1 MLSPWSGSPRRV
13 DRVSP
18 VLVGRSEALDLAVRR
33 WDATVTG
40 PGHTLLVTG
49 EAGIGKT
56 RLLAELPARLSGA
69 STVVDAA
76 TFPRDAQAAGAVMLA
91 LADGLRR
98 AGLAKTGALLRA
110 RLLESDGTGD
120 TARRRRLLV
129 GDLAEL
135 VVASVTDQPTL
146 VRIEDLHWADELSL
160 DVLDRVA
167 VGLRTGHSMVV
178 ATSPQ
183 RRARPEHA
191 ARPLA
196 CSPALAATR
205 GRGEAAAPR
214 PREHRRHR
222 RGGDR
227 LDAFH
232 GVPESALHRRSDGIP
247 LHIEE
252 LLAGGSLDDVPDTV
266 AESVVARAETLDP
279 VTRGVLDAGAVIGRS
294 FDLDLLGAVA
304 GQSADVID
312 SALGRLIEHH
322 LVVPIDDLFVFRHAL
337 ICDAVY
343 GVIPPHRKRQLH
355 SGVAVAAASS
365 GLSDSYVSD
374 HYERARDNA
383 NAYAHALAGARYA
396 TRVSAHR
403 EAAELLRRAQRTAP
417 ADLGA
422 SARASLHAHLAIELA
437 AIDDNESA
445 VANLESAIELFRSVG
460 DEEAAAALVPRL
472 MAAHHLLGLG
482 LAGRARFAHDALDR
496 LDRIDGGGSAL
507 VRAGLHGALAAA
519 HMLDRSLDESLDYG
533 RRAAA
538 VFGDTLARAD
548 VDLTVGS
555 VLVFAGRLDDG
566 WALLESTIASSAE
579 AGLEAETARGYRM
592 LATSASVVV
601 EYDRAELWLA
611 EGLAYTLRT
620 ERGND
625 HYYIA
630 AHLAHVHWAR
640 GRWTE
645 AEALARDAL
654 ANGRG
659 ITTRI
664 TALVVLGYL
673 DLGRGRFESAR
684 AVLDSALQL
693 AEPMAELQRISPV
706 LWGLA
711 EAALHDGDFA
721 HAIDLAEQGYALSV
735 RVADAA
741 YLFPFVVTGT
751 RACLAQ
757 HQPERARNWV
767 QRCSDLLRMRDLPGT
782 LPALAH
788 AEGLIELAEG
798 QTGVARTLLED
809 AFARWEGSG
818 RTWEAGL
825 ALVDLAHCAVRSR
838 RPADAARFVDAARQR
853 AESGHL
859 LETLAS
865 AVNIGEPVV
874 GPLSRREEE
883 VAALVAS
890 GLTNRE
896 IASTACHLP
905 QDGLYAR
912 RTHPD
917 EARSVTSRRDRRL
930 GDPTW
935 NRDRD
940 TERAASVAEVAA
952 RDGG

>member
-1 MLSPWSGSPRRV
+1 MVGDPRRV

-40 PGHTLLVTG
+40 PGHMLLVTG

-91 LADGLRR
+91 LAVGLRR

-178 ATSPQ
+178 ATLRSDELAPSTPLG
-183 RRARPEHA
+183 RWRARLLSQ
-191 ARPLA
+191 RLA
-196 CSPALAATR
+196 EEVRLP
-205 GRGEAAAPR
+205 
-214 PREHRRHR
+214 
-222 RGGDR
+222 R
-227 LDAFH
+227 LDLANTAAIVEAVTGSTPSTVFL
-232 GVPESALHRRSDGIP
+232 SALHRRSDGIP

-496 LDRIDGGGSAL
+496 LDRIDGGGSPL

-896 IASTACHLP
+896 IASRLVISPKTAS
-905 QDGLYAR
+905 
-912 RTHPD
+912 THV
-917 EARSVTSRRDRRL
+917 EHILTKLGASRRAEIAVWVTRRE
-930 GDPTW
+930 P
-935 NRDRD
+935 
-940 TERAASVAEVAA
+940 
-952 RDGG
+952 